1 MKWPGLAATKLSAG
15 LRRRGF
21 PELRV
26 LRIPGSLPLCASL
39 RPKDSSECRGIRA
52 FAVGSSCERAPPGTA
67 GGRSRRAMP
76 LYMDHHKNLE
86 GLSAEAVA
94 ADHRRDLEV

>member
-1 MKWPGLAATKLSAG
+1 
-15 LRRRGF
+15 
-21 PELRV
+21 
-26 LRIPGSLPLCASL
+26 
-39 RPKDSSECRGIRA
+39 
-52 FAVGSSCERAPPGTA
+52 
-67 GGRSRRAMP
+67 MP